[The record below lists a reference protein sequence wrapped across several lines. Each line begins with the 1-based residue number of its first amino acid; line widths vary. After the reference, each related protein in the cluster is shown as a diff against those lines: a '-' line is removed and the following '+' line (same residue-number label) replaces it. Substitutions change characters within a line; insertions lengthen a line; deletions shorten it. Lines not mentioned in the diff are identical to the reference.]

1 MLIILRIAI
10 LAFVVMEASN
20 IVIMYVR
27 PDFPYGNSMR
37 TFRQWYKAQGD
48 EPSRLFVKYMVRW
61 VANCKLIFLVLLIV
75 VVIVGNEISTVCA
88 VIATVVSI
96 GIYFVS
102 LHPIIK
108 KLDQMDEIQPK
119 GYSKTLALIIG
130 AFMAM
135 FSLAL
140 LFYFLT

>member
-1 MLIILRIAI
+1 M
-10 LAFVVMEASN
+10 
-20 IVIMYVR
+20 
-27 PDFPYGNSMR
+27 
-37 TFRQWYKAQGD
+37 
-48 EPSRLFVKYMVRW
+48 
-61 VANCKLIFLVLLIV
+61 LLIV
-75 VVIVGNEISTVCA
+75 VVIVENEISTVCA

-102 LHPIIK
+102 LYPIIK

>member
-20 IVIMYVR
+20 IVIMYAR